1 MNSYGLKLSDLTGG
15 RNLDERYQS
24 MGSQPPMVYVG
35 LFHYSGLC
43 PYRVDWFGYFSMN
56 PLEMKLLLDED
67 MKEKQLIEEVTRLR
81 YDVEELKRE
90 AERLASNGQDTKW
103 YEKDFVIATV
113 RIILFAFAVSVILLF
128 GLLSMQ

>member
-1 MNSYGLKLSDLTGG
+1 
-15 RNLDERYQS
+15 
-24 MGSQPPMVYVG
+24 MVYVG
-35 LFHYSGLC
+35 FFHFSWLC
-43 PYRVDWFGYFSMN
+43 PYRVDWFGYFSMSL
-56 PLEMKLLLDED
+56 LEMKLPLDED

>member
-1 MNSYGLKLSDLTGG
+1 
-15 RNLDERYQS
+15 
-24 MGSQPPMVYVG
+24 MVYVG
-35 LFHYSGLC
+35 LFHFSGLC

-90 AERLASNGQDTKW
+90 AESLASNGQETKW
-103 YEKDFVIATV
+103 YEKDYVIATV
-113 RIILFAFAVSVILLF
+113 RIILFAFGVSAILLF